1 MKRIQHPYFA
11 KEFQKVDQHL
21 QPVCVICEEKLRGQ
35 QRRFCSPKCHN
46 NHRKPRSSKMNT
58 QTIGSGILS
67 LDYDPN
73 GIFSGSYNEYSI
85 DPEILA
91 RAEAQEEKY
100 IHDHGVKSLISKM
113 SKRRK
118 GAFKNPRKNT
128 LNNFN

>member
-35 QRRFCSPKCHN
+35 QRRFCSPKCQN
-46 NHRKPRSSKMNT
+46 KHRNLEAKNEYST
-58 QTIGSGILS
+58 YGTGILS

-73 GIFSGSYNEYSI
+73 GTFAGSYDEYPI
-85 DPEILA
+85 DPEIMA

-100 IHDHGVKSLISKM
+100 IYDHGIRSLISKM
-113 SKRRK
+113 VKNRK
-118 GAFKNPRKNT
+118 GSFKKPRKNT
-128 LNNFN
+128 LNSFN